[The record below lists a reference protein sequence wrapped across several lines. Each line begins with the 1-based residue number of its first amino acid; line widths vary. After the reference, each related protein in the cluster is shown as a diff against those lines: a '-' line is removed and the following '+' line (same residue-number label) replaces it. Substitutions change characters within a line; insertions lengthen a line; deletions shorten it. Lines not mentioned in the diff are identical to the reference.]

1 MTTDTT
7 ADISVPY
14 APAIPELRFRHLRD
28 RADYAPLATLLAE
41 SHLADGVEWVPDPA
55 SLEVEYE
62 NMAGFDPRRQ
72 VILAEVG
79 GRLVAF
85 GRNQR
90 EQRGDTLVYITQGSV
105 HPDFRRRG
113 LGRAILHYNR
123 DRLLEMASASLDDR
137 PREFGAWA
145 AEGEVGGRLLLE
157 SEGYRA
163 VRFMFAMRRPTLDD
177 LPAAALPDGLEIRP
191 VSEAHHRPIFDADNE
206 AFRDH
211 WGHRE
216 STEEDFRW
224 MFAHP
229 DLNTDLWRVAWDG
242 DEVAGAVET
251 FVFPAENAKLGV
263 NRGWLERIAVR
274 RPWRRR
280 GVAKALI
287 VSALEGLREAGM
299 SEAMLGV
306 DAENLTGALRL
317 YESLGFVERDRAYTY
332 RKAF

>member
-7 ADISVPY
+7 ADIVVPD
-14 APAIPELRFRHLRD
+14 APAIPGLRFRHLRD
-28 RADYAPLATLLAE
+28 AADYVPLATLLAE
-41 SHLADGVEWVPDPA
+41 ARLADGVERIPDAA

-62 NMAGFDPRRQ
+62 NLADFDPGRQ
-72 VILAEVG
+72 VILAEVD

-85 GRNQR
+85 GLHVR
-90 EQRGDTLVYITQGSV
+90 EMRDDTIVYMTQGSV

-123 DRLLEMASASLDDR
+123 DRLLEMASGSPDDG

-145 AEGEVGGRLLLE
+145 TEGEVGGRALLE
-157 SEGYRA
+157 SEGYRT
-163 VRFMFAMRRPTLDD
+163 VRFGFAMQRPTLDD
-177 LPAAALPDGLEIRP
+177 LPAAPLPHGLEIRT
-191 VSEAHHRPIFDADNE
+191 VSEAHHRAIFDADNE

-224 MFAHP
+224 IFGHP
-229 DLNTDLWRVAWDG
+229 DLNTHLWRVAWDG
-242 DEVAGAVET
+242 DDVAGAVLT
-251 FVFPAENAKLGV
+251 FVVPSENAKLGV
-263 NRGWLERIAVR
+263 NRGWLERISVR

-287 VSALEGLREAGM
+287 VSALEGLRDAGM

-332 RKAF
+332 RKAW

>member
-7 ADISVPY
+7 ANIVVPD
-14 APAIPELRFRHLRD
+14 APEIPGLQFRHLRD
-28 RADYAPLATLLAE
+28 AVDYAPLATLLADA
-41 SHLADGVEWVPDPA
+41 HLADRVERIPDPA

-62 NMAGFDPRRQ
+62 NLADFDPRRHI
-72 VILAEVG
+72 ILAEIDS
-79 GRLVAF
+79 RLVAF
-85 GRNQR
+85 GAYFR
-90 EQRGDTLVYITQGSV
+90 EKRDDVLVYMTQGSV

-123 DRLLEMASASLDDR
+123 DRLLEIAAGSPDDG

-145 AEGEVGGRLLLE
+145 TQGEIGGRALLE

-163 VRFMFAMRRPTLDD
+163 VRFGFAMRRPSLDD
-177 LPAAALPDGLEIRP
+177 LPVAPLPDGLEIRP
-191 VSEAHHRPIFDADNE
+191 VSEADHRAIFDADNE

-224 MFAHP
+224 IFGQP
-229 DLNTDLWRVAWDG
+229 NLNTRLWRVAWDG
-242 DEVAGAVET
+242 DEVAGTVLT
-251 FVFPAENAKLGV
+251 FVSPAENAELGV
-263 NRGWLERIAVR
+263 SRGWLERISVR

-280 GVAKALI
+280 GLAKALI
-287 VSALEGLREAGM
+287 VSALEGLRDAGM

-306 DAENLTGALRL
+306 DAENLSGALRL
-317 YESLGFVERDRAYTY
+317 YESLGFVERDRAYSY
-332 RKAF
+332 RKAW